1 MQIPSKDWFNTETD
15 YVKFK
20 YLKKGKQS
28 INIMDI
34 VSSSYQYDAWYNP
47 CTFITGIDKTK
58 LNGSK
63 YGKIEINT
71 SGDSKFPNI
80 SLGNIVEQEYLKGND
95 TFRFSYED
103 FNVTSPIGL
112 FEMNGMRGGTL
123 ICDFKFPINSNIT
136 RLFAHTSNCKKIV
149 ANFND
154 IPVSNSSEYIFDS
167 YPNSTIFE
175 NFPGVNNFNALP
187 VKNIVLKGLRLS
199 TDLRRVSTTRE
210 TLMETI
216 NAMQTVTTTQTLTL
230 GSTNLALLTDEDK
243 KIATDKG
250 WTLA

>member
-1 MQIPSKDWFNTETD
+1 MQIPSRDWFNTETD

-28 INIMDI
+28 IDIMDI
-34 VSSSYQYDAWYNP
+34 VSSSYQYDPWYNA

-58 LNGSK
+58 LKGNK
-63 YGKIEINT
+63 YGKIEIDT
-71 SGDSKFPNI
+71 SGDSSYPHI
-80 SLGNIVEQEYLKGND
+80 SLGALVNQAYVNGND

-112 FEMNGMRGGTL
+112 FEMDSMRGGTL

-136 RLFAHTSNCKKIV
+136 RLFAHTKNCKKIV

-154 IPVSNSSEYIFDS
+154 IPVSNSSQYIFDD
-167 YPNSTIFE
+167 YPKEIVFE
-175 NFPGVNNFNALP
+175 NFPGVNYVNALP
-187 VKNIVLKGLRLS
+187 VENIVIKGLRLS
-199 TDLRRVSTTRE
+199 TNLSRVSTTRE

-216 NAMQTVTTTQTLTL
+216 NAMQTVATTQTLTL